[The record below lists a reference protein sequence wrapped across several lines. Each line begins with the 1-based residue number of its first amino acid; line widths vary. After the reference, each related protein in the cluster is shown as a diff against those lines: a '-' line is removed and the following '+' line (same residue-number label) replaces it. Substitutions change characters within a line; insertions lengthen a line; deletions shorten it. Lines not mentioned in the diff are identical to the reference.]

1 MNCDVVSA
9 SDVNE
14 CLRNNG
20 GCDVDAACLNTPGS
34 FRCVCDEGF
43 EGDGYRCKGMS
54 DSRVILLVHFRF
66 VV

>member
-1 MNCDVVSA
+1 MVSA

-43 EGDGYRCKGMS
+43 EGDGYRCKGVW
-54 DSRVILLVHFRF
+54 DSVPILLVSLSFC
-66 VV
+66 